1 MAAIDFQELF
11 NGLKKDAITL
21 AKASFKTFANEAE
34 QDAQHL
40 LENLKDKLSRWTV
53 LLADGKLTAE
63 DFELLV
69 GAQKELL
76 EMKVLQRA
84 GLAAIKI
91 EQFKNSVINLITD
104 TVFHAIPG
112 V

>member
-1 MAAIDFQELF
+1 M
-11 NGLKKDAITL
+11 
-21 AKASFKTFANEAE
+21 
-34 QDAQHL
+34 
-40 LENLKDKLSRWTV
+40 KDKLSRWTI
-53 LLADGKLTAE
+53 LLAEGKITAE

-69 GAQKELL
+69 SAQKDLV
-76 EMKVLQRA
+76 EMTVLQRA

-104 TVFHAIPG
+104 TVFHALAG